1 LWNPRYRQSYYRAQM
16 TTLVLPEKIDVA
28 ETLLQLEKDRCE
40 SDLAYFIRKA
50 WHVVEPETTY
60 VEGWH
65 VKLIAMHLEAITNDE
80 EIDDKPYNRL
90 LINVPP
96 GMMKAIDEN
105 ENVLTPFGWKR
116 HGDLEAGDF
125 VFGPDGKPRRVI
137 ASTQIVEEES
147 SRVTFDDGASVVA
160 GVAHEWAVE
169 RWRYGET
176 GRVYEDKIIETR
188 DLRHGERPDRV
199 PLVQP

>member
-1 LWNPRYRQSYYRAQM
+1 M

-65 VKLIAMHLEAITNDE
+65 VKLIAMHLEAITNGE
-80 EIDDKPYNRL
+80 EIDDRPYNRL

-96 GMMKAIDEN
+96 GMMKSLLV
-105 ENVLTPFGWKR
+105 NVFWP
-116 HGDLEAGDF
+116 A
-125 VFGPDGKPRRVI
+125 
-137 ASTQIVEEES
+137 
-147 SRVTFDDGASVVA
+147 
-160 GVAHEWAVE
+160 
-169 RWRYGET
+169 
-176 GRVYEDKIIETR
+176 
-188 DLRHGERPDRV
+188 
-199 PLVQP
+199 